1 MLLNIIRHTSA
12 AGVALA
18 LVLPSPL
25 LAQDG
30 AAAAADART
39 VAQCLVAE
47 NSGGQDWGAILDV
60 LILRARRSG
69 WSLAEMAR
77 RYCAVHRA
85 SKPTRR
91 QAFIRA
97 LPSPDAPRRLRWSF
111 ERALA
116 AVRRGA
122 PGTCR
127 ADHWGDRGADT
138 VRALRLGWTPVDCGQ
153 TINAF
158 WRRPPR

>member
-1 MLLNIIRHTSA
+1 MLLNIIRHAPA

-18 LVLPSPL
+18 LALPSPL
-25 LAQDG
+25 LAQD
-30 AAAAADART
+30 AAADAR
-39 VAQCLVAE
+39 VIAQCLVAE

-60 LILRARRSG
+60 LSLRARRSG

-85 SKPTRR
+85 STPTRR

-111 ERALA
+111 ERALV

-122 PGTCR
+122 PGTCT
-127 ADHWGDRGADT
+127 AEHWGDRGHDYA
-138 VRALRLGWTPVDCGQ
+138 RATRLGWLRVDCGP

-158 WRRPPR
+158 WRRPAR

>member
-1 MLLNIIRHTSA
+1 MLLNIIRSA
-12 AGVALA
+12 AAATVALA

-25 LAQDG
+25 SAQD
-30 AAAAADART
+30 AAADART

-47 NSGGQDWGAILDV
+47 NAGGQDWGAILDV
-60 LILRARRSG
+60 LTLRARRSG

-85 SKPTRR
+85 ATPTKR

-97 LPSPDAPRRLRWSF
+97 LPTPDAPRRLRWSF
-111 ERALA
+111 ERALD

-122 PGTCR
+122 PGTCT
-127 ADHWGDRGADT
+127 AEHWGDRGRDFQ
-138 VRALRLGWTPVDCGQ
+138 RATRLGWTLVDCGP

-158 WRRPPR
+158 WRRPAR

>member
-1 MLLNIIRHTSA
+1 MFPNITRSRA
-12 AGVALA
+12 AATVALA
-18 LVLPSPL
+18 FVLPSPL
-25 LAQDG
+25 SAQD
-30 AAAAADART
+30 AAADART

-60 LILRARRSG
+60 LTLRARRSG
-69 WSLAEMAR
+69 WPLAEMAR

-85 SKPTRR
+85 AMPTKR

-97 LPSPDAPRRLRWSF
+97 LPTPDAPRRLRWSF
-111 ERALA
+111 GRALD

-122 PGTCR
+122 PGTCT
-127 ADHWGDRGADT
+127 AEHWGDRGHDFA
-138 VRALRLGWTPVDCGQ
+138 RATRLGWTLVDCGA

-158 WRRPPR
+158 WSRPPRPR

>member
-1 MLLNIIRHTSA
+1 MLLNITRHATA
-12 AGVALA
+12 ATVALA

-25 LAQDG
+25 SAQD
-30 AAAAADART
+30 AAADART

-60 LILRARRSG
+60 LALRARRSG

-85 SKPTRR
+85 ATPTRR
-91 QAFIRA
+91 QAFIRT
-97 LPSPDAPRRLRWSF
+97 LPSADAPRRLRWSF
-111 ERALA
+111 ERALD

-122 PGTCR
+122 PGTCT
-127 ADHWGDRGADT
+127 AEHWGDRGHDFA
-138 VRALRLGWTPVDCGQ
+138 RATRLGWTPVDCGP

-158 WRRPPR
+158 WRRPAR